1 MNFKKRRFNY
11 VFFFLVFSSFPI
23 AVISVPII
31 SMMDGIYLL
40 VIADLSFSVE

>member
-1 MNFKKRRFNY
+1 M
-11 VFFFLVFSSFPI
+11 FFFSLVFSLFPI

-31 SMMDGIYLL
+31 SMTDGIYLL